1 MPSINNRIKL
11 TGLLVVLLIR
21 GASAQVLTLDSV
33 FALIDRRNPALQEY
47 DNNVKALNAYAE
59 GARSWMAPMVGAGTF
74 MTPYPGQRITESRD
88 KGFVMISFEQSIP
101 NSARLRANEK
111 YLQSRSAVEEQAR
124 AYTFNTLRS
133 EARMLYYQ
141 ELILHQRMNLLKEGK
156 TIIEFLLKLAQIR
169 YPYDHGT
176 ASNMFKI
183 EARQYEIENMIL
195 MTKGE
200 MEDKTASLKALMN
213 ISDTA
218 PLEIDTTTK
227 VNFTLSSTASE
238 LIESR
243 SDIKQIEKT
252 IQAMQYRQQLQHY
265 QARPDFRL
273 RFDHMSPLGS
283 GMPGQ
288 FTAMGMVSI
297 PIAPWSSKNYKSEI
311 KGITYDIEAMHAGR
325 AAILTETRGKLSS
338 LSSQIM
344 RIQQQMDNYEMKIL
358 PALRKNYETLKLG
371 YEENREQLPAVV
383 EGWEAWNAA
392 ELEYLN
398 KEESYYTLIV
408 NYEKELEK

>member
-1 MPSINNRIKL
+1 MPSINTGIKL
-11 TGLLVVLLIR
+11 TSLLVVLLIR
-21 GASAQVLTLDSV
+21 GVSAQVLTLDSV

-88 KGFVMISFEQSIP
+88 KGFVMISLEQSIP

-141 ELILHQRMNLLKEGK
+141 EMILYQRMNLLKEGK

-195 MTKGE
+195 
-200 MEDKTASLKALMN
+200 
-213 ISDTA
+213 
-218 PLEIDTTTK
+218 
-227 VNFTLSSTASE
+227 
-238 LIESR
+238 
-243 SDIKQIEKT
+243 IKE
-252 IQAMQYRQQLQHY
+252 
-265 QARPDFRL
+265 
-273 RFDHMSPLGS
+273 
-283 GMPGQ
+283 
-288 FTAMGMVSI
+288 
-297 PIAPWSSKNYKSEI
+297 
-311 KGITYDIEAMHAGR
+311 
-325 AAILTETRGKLSS
+325 
-338 LSSQIM
+338 
-344 RIQQQMDNYEMKIL
+344 
-358 PALRKNYETLKLG
+358 
-371 YEENREQLPAVV
+371 
-383 EGWEAWNAA
+383 
-392 ELEYLN
+392 
-398 KEESYYTLIV
+398 
-408 NYEKELEK
+408 